1 MRSALLA
8 LVVVSAA
15 CSCNGGGDDD
25 ADAAPPTA
33 DAPIDGPMLVC
44 NGTTQFTGELID
56 FDSTTTL
63 FMGVF
68 DAVFTLRSM
77 PGCTDRT
84 APNGRFDFQVENL
97 DVIADID
104 APPDYLDAVV
114 IAEQEVIGSSGPVI
128 SLRLLTSTRATAFYQ
143 AQGLPAFDP
152 TRAHVLV
159 FSPIDRVQLAIGAA
173 HDTAQAGNDDDGDGA
188 FTWAAGDVGRYV
200 LFPNVDA
207 AQPTTSLTGD
217 PDGALTIPLV
227 AGQMTFVVEN
237 VVIP

>member
-15 CSCNGGGDDD
+15 CSCDGGGDDD
-25 ADAAPPTA
+25 ADATPTPA
-33 DAPIDGPMLVC
+33 DAPIDGTMLVC

-63 FMGVF
+63 FTGVF
-68 DAVFTLRSM
+68 DARFTLRSM
-77 PGCTDRT
+77 PGCTDST
-84 APNGRFDFQVENL
+84 APNGRFDFQVENI

-104 APPDYLDAVV
+104 APADYLDAVV
-114 IAEQEVIGSSGPVI
+114 IAEQEVIGSGGPII
-128 SLRLLTSTRATAFYQ
+128 SLRLLSTTRAPAFYT
-143 AQGLPAFDP
+143 AQGLTFNPA
-152 TRAHVLV
+152 RAHVLV
-159 FSPIDRVQLAIGAA
+159 FSPIDRVQLAIGAT
-173 HDTAQAGNDDDGDGA
+173 HDNAQAGNDDDGDGA
-188 FTWAAGDVGRYV
+188 FTWGAGDVGRYV

-207 AQPTTSLTGD
+207 GQPTTSLTGD

-227 AGQMTFVVEN
+227 AGQMTLVVEN